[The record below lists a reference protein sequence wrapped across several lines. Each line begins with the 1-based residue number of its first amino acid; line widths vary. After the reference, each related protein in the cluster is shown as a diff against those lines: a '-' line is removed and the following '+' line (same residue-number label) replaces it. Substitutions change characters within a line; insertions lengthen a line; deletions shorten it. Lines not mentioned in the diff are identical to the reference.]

1 MSARII
7 FKTNYNEDKDLADI
21 TLINKFESDR
31 YPHISPPKT
40 LDEFKYYIHELYD
53 TTDNYDLK
61 MGLEII
67 TTLICHEKKEVV
79 ASSLG
84 RLYLVIQDECIRKLI
99 VKELKEM
106 RCCHDVSLKASAEES
121 LDMIV
126 GDLNK
131 YEIFEKCF
139 NTFNYLTNNLE
150 DYLFH
155 KSHLLSANKYSIK
168 KFNSKFTLI
177 FKGSKFLYSWND
189 MIYRIL
195 KLLIELDR
203 GHDIIQINE
212 SEVDDYYLNPH
223 EPEIIPYSELEKLDV
238 TEETYL
244 KSIINLYALT
254 FRENGHLNH
263 LKSLLND
270 DNYKIRNM
278 AINGLVYALN
288 NLTYCYYDKPH
299 GNLMSRTLGDIKQ
312 PFKHILHL
320 DHRQNSK

>member
-1 MSARII
+1 MNLNILYA
-7 FKTNYNEDKDLADI
+7 NY
-21 TLINKFESDR
+21 LI
-31 YPHISPPKT
+31 H
-40 LDEFKYYIHELYD
+40 
-53 TTDNYDLK
+53 TDNYDLK

-67 TTLICHEKKEVV
+67 ITLISHEKKEVV

-106 RCCHDVSLKASAEES
+106 SCCSDVSLKTSAEES
-121 LDMIV
+121 LDIIV
-126 GDLNK
+126 GDINK
-131 YEIFEKCF
+131 YEIFDYSFKI
-139 NTFNYLTNNLE
+139 FNYLINNLE
-150 DYLFH
+150 DYVFH
-155 KSHLLSANKYSIK
+155 KSNFLSSNKYSIK
-168 KFNSKFTLI
+168 KFNSRFTLI

-189 MIYRIL
+189 MIYSVL

-203 GHDIIQINE
+203 GHDIMRINE

-223 EPEIIPYSELEKLDV
+223 EPEIIPYSELKNLDV

-244 KSIINLYALT
+244 KSIINIYALT

-278 AINGLVYALN
+278 AINGLIYALN
-288 NLTYCYYDKPH
+288 NLTDFYYDKPH
-299 GNLMSRTLGDIKQ
+299 GNLISRTLGEVKQ